1 MSRFRIYIRQILT
14 KMMIQDYGTLASSDP
29 SSSSN
34 SSVHH
39 RRGVD
44 RQSIELNPSNASTSD
59 RDRLLAE
66 EDFES
71 MPGSK
76 VEVTGD
82 GVKIPFIGKG
92 ARLHLSDRA
101 SRYRWMVIFL
111 CSFSGDGWT
120 YESSVLSAIIS
131 LPGMYRSVEG
141 ISPLTSGRA
150 SNLGV

>member
-1 MSRFRIYIRQILT
+1 MGAEILNWFEIYIRRILT
-14 KMMIQDYGTLASSDP
+14 KMSRDYGTLASSDP
-29 SSSSN
+29 SSSS
-34 SSVHH
+34 SSIAHH
-39 RRGVD
+39 ERGVD
-44 RQSIELNPSNASTSD
+44 RQSIELNPSTDFTSD

-66 EDFES
+66 EDCED
-71 MPGSK
+71 MPGNK

-101 SRYRWMVIFL
+101 SRYRWLVIFL

-131 LPGMYRSVEG
+131 LPGIHTHS
-141 ISPLTSGRA
+141 
-150 SNLGV
+150 